1 MFWKTLPSIEV
12 ILSGRLMMPL
22 GQMVCPTV
30 AFFAVKELEPILV
43 KAVNLLKS
51 KLLSAVQF
59 LKEEDP
65 KFSN

>member
-12 ILSGRLMMPL
+12 ILSGRLMMPP
-22 GQMVCPTV
+22 GQMVCPTL
-30 AFFAVKELEPILV
+30 AFFAVKELEPIFF

-51 KLLSAVQF
+51 KLFRAVQF

-65 KFSN
+65 KFLN